1 MEFVELLNL
10 INSAC
15 IIYYSHYSYT
25 IISNGRVVNNLR
37 SNMAVS
43 LRERRLVWQRGDKL
57 ENLGRLSKDACGVVV
72 TITNDYHKTDIMSR
86 LDGTATDG
94 DKMEK
99 AFEFFGFVCIR
110 AKNLL
115 AEDITELVET
125 VSNCEALGNC
135 KCIAFVF
142 SGHGLEG
149 VVLGEDNSVLSA
161 MVDIYEEIIQPFV
174 NASVIAKAPKL
185 FFIDACR
192 GDSDNESSKGIAA
205 GNWKLGLGK
214 GKSLDDSHPDSSSAS
229 PGNYIIG
236 YATMTGYK
244 SYLRSDSEEGSVWM
258 PLLAEEL
265 QCNPDR
271 DVLNVLQDVN
281 SRLSND
287 YTMKRIELDSFQQ
300 PHFEST
306 CPEKVR

>member
-1 MEFVELLNL
+1 M
-10 INSAC
+10 
-15 IIYYSHYSYT
+15 
-25 IISNGRVVNNLR
+25 
-37 SNMAVS
+37 
-43 LRERRLVWQRGDKL
+43 
-57 ENLGRLSKDACGVVV
+57 
-72 TITNDYHKTDIMSR
+72 
-86 LDGTATDG
+86 
-94 DKMEK
+94 
-99 AFEFFGFVCIR
+99 
-110 AKNLL
+110 
-115 AEDITELVET
+115 
-125 VSNCEALGNC
+125 
-135 KCIAFVF
+135 
-142 SGHGLEG
+142 
-149 VVLGEDNSVLSA
+149 
-161 MVDIYEEIIQPFV
+161 
-174 NASVIAKAPKL
+174 
-185 FFIDACR
+185 
-192 GDSDNESSKGIAA
+192 
-205 GNWKLGLGK
+205 GK

-306 CPEKVR
+306 CPEKVNLFKISGKQLAVVIIHHSLYPCRTQRIKS